1 MLSGSCPAAGASPA
15 SCTGSGGGHV
25 ASTEFCHHDQLL
37 NLDHTFFGHTESKM
51 PFSEEHLELM
61 WAIWQLQFVVA
72 IVGLVIF
79 YLYGPHSTNGE
90 KDTFAGQLFA
100 R

>member
-1 MLSGSCPAAGASPA
+1 MLRQRSSATTIS
-15 SCTGSGGGHV
+15 
-25 ASTEFCHHDQLL
+25 LKY
-37 NLDHTFFGHTESKM
+37 LDHTFFESKM

-72 IVGLVIF
+72 VVGLVIF